1 MLIRLVVGIF
11 GLIQTLLGV
20 RMILPILPVPEQFQ
34 GFVPALIEIT
44 DLLML
49 PFRGFQA
56 PDAGGFPGFGGGQL
70 DLTVLPALIGW
81 SIIELVVVGV
91 LTLLGGRRS
100 RDRGDGELSA

>member
-1 MLIRLVVGIF
+1 MLVRLVVGLF
-11 GLIQTLLGV
+11 GLIQSLLGV
-20 RMILPILPVPEQFQ
+20 RMILPLFDVPEQFRSL
-34 GFVPALIEIT
+34 VPLLIEVT

-49 PFRGFQA
+49 PFRGFQG

-81 SIIELVVVGV
+81 SIVELVVVGAV
-91 LTLLGGRRS
+91 TLLFGRRS